1 MRIMS
6 KKPPVLFYSPL
17 YSTKVLESF
26 KMPIKWQY
34 LGFLN
39 PDYVVCMVKLF
50 FFFFFFSIKAY
61 LCRLIELFPTDKFYS
76 KLVCVIELCILI
88 TSLTFRKEN
97 EITAG
102 FGSSNNLSRRCS
114 LISFACSD

>member
-1 MRIMS
+1 M
-6 KKPPVLFYSPL
+6 LFVWSNYS
-17 YSTKVLESF
+17 SF
-26 KMPIKWQY
+26 
-34 LGFLN
+34 F
-39 PDYVVCMVKLF
+39 LF
-50 FFFFFFSIKAY
+50 FFNKGLL

-76 KLVCVIELCILI
+76 KLGFVIELCILI